1 MVYDHQ
7 RLADL
12 EKTIEI
18 LYDRLGYFE
27 KELAIIPPGSDKKF
41 EIQQRIKT
49 EVLPD
54 IRRHEKEYW
63 ELYPM
68 QEVVI
73 PEDQAASQLVQV
85 EQAVTSLEQG
95 SFAEYPPEMFALLQ
109 EIRASLDGLER
120 SASAKLK
127 VAIPLIPAIASYELE
142 MDTEGV
148 MSKTWKPLR
157 GLIMRLHPT
166 FFRK

>member
-1 MVYDHQ
+1 MYNHQ

-12 EKTIEI
+12 EDIIKRH
-18 LYDRLGYFE
+18 YDRLGNWQ
-27 KELAIIPPGSDKKF
+27 KELAIIPPGSEKKF
-41 EIQQRIKT
+41 EIQQRIKR
-49 EVLPD
+49 ELLPE
-54 IRRHEKEYW
+54 ISGYEKEYW

-68 QEVVI
+68 EEVVI
-73 PEDQAASQLVQV
+73 PEDEAASQLVQV

-148 MSKTWKPLR
+148 MYKTWKPLR
-157 GLIMRLHPT
+157 GLIRRLHPT

>member
-1 MVYDHQ
+1 MYNHQ

-12 EKTIEI
+12 EDIIKRH
-18 LYDRLGYFE
+18 YDRLGNWQ

-41 EIQQRIKT
+41 EIQQRIKR
-49 EVLPD
+49 ELLPE
-54 IRRHEKEYW
+54 ISGYEKEYW

-68 QEVVI
+68 EEVVI
-73 PEDQAASQLVQV
+73 PEDEAASQLVQV

-127 VAIPLIPAIASYELE
+127 VAIPLIPTIASYELE

-148 MSKTWKPLR
+148 MYKTWKPLR
-157 GLIMRLHPT
+157 GLIRRLHPT

>member
-1 MVYDHQ
+1 MYNHQ

-12 EKTIEI
+12 EDIIKIH
-18 LYDRLGYFE
+18 YDRLGNWK
-27 KELAIIPPGSDKKF
+27 KELAIISPGSDKKF
-41 EIQQRIKT
+41 EIQQRIKR
-49 EVLPD
+49 ELLPE
-54 IRRHEKEYW
+54 IRRCEKEYW

-68 QEVVI
+68 EEVVI
-73 PEDQAASQLVQV
+73 PEDEAASQLVQV

-109 EIRASLDGLER
+109 EIRARLDGLER

-127 VAIPLIPAIASYELE
+127 VAIPLIPTIASYELE

-157 GLIMRLHPT
+157 GLIRRLHPT

>member
-12 EKTIEI
+12 EKTIKI
-18 LYDRLGYFE
+18 LYEKLGYFE

-85 EQAVTSLEQG
+85 EQAVTSLEG
-95 SFAEYPPEMFALLQ
+95 SFAEYPPEMLALLE
-109 EIRASLDGLER
+109 EIRARLDSLDR

-148 MSKTWKPLR
+148 MSKTWKHLR
-157 GLIMRLHPT
+157 GWIKRLHPT

>member
-1 MVYDHQ
+1 MYDHQ

-12 EKTIEI
+12 EDIIKRH
-18 LYDRLGYFE
+18 YDRLGNWQ
-27 KELAIIPPGSDKKF
+27 KELAIIPPGSEKKF
-41 EIQQRIKT
+41 EIQQRIKR
-49 EVLPD
+49 ELLPE
-54 IRRHEKEYW
+54 ISGYEKEYW

-68 QEVVI
+68 EEVVI
-73 PEDQAASQLVQV
+73 PEDEAASQLVQV

-109 EIRASLDGLER
+109 EIRARLDGLER

-127 VAIPLIPAIASYELE
+127 VAIPLIPTIASYELE

-148 MSKTWKPLR
+148 MYKTWKPLR
-157 GLIMRLHPT
+157 GLIRRLHPT

>member
-1 MVYDHQ
+1 MVYNRQ

-12 EKTIEI
+12 EDLLELQYEK
-18 LYDRLGYFE
+18 LGEFE
-27 KELAIIPPGSDKKF
+27 KDLALNASTPAKF
-41 EIQQRIKT
+41 ELKQRIKR

-54 IRRHEKEYW
+54 IRRYEQEYW

-68 QEVVI
+68 EDFVI
-73 PEDQAASQLVQV
+73 PEDEAASQLVQV
-85 EQAVTSLEQG
+85 GQAVTSLEQG
-95 SFAEYPPEMFALLQ
+95 SFAEYPPGMFALLQ
-109 EIRASLDGLER
+109 EIRARLDGLER

-148 MSKTWKPLR
+148 MYKTWKPLR
-157 GLIMRLHPT
+157 GLIRRLHPT

>member
-7 RLADL
+7 RLAAL

-85 EQAVTSLEQG
+85 EQAVTSLEG
-95 SFAEYPPEMFALLQ
+95 SFAEYPREMLALLA
-109 EIRASLDGLER
+109 EIRARLDGLDR

>member
-1 MVYDHQ
+1 MYNHQ

-12 EKTIEI
+12 EDTIKR
-18 LYDRLGYFE
+18 LYDRLGYWQ

-41 EIQQRIKT
+41 EIQQRIKR
-49 EVLPD
+49 ELLPE
-54 IRRHEKEYW
+54 IRRYEKKYW

-68 QEVVI
+68 EEVVI
-73 PEDQAASQLVQV
+73 PEDEAASQLVQV

-109 EIRASLDGLER
+109 EIRARLDGLER

-157 GLIMRLHPT
+157 GLIRRLHPT

>member
-1 MVYDHQ
+1 MYNHQ

-12 EKTIEI
+12 EDTIKR
-18 LYDRLGYFE
+18 LYDRLGYWQ
-27 KELAIIPPGSDKKF
+27 KELAIISPGSDKKF
-41 EIQQRIKT
+41 EIQERIKT
-49 EVLPD
+49 EVLPE
-54 IRRHEKEYW
+54 IFLYEKEYW

-68 QEVVI
+68 EEVVI
-73 PEDQAASQLVQV
+73 PEDEAASQLVQV

-109 EIRASLDGLER
+109 EIRARLDGLER

-127 VAIPLIPAIASYELE
+127 VAIPLIPTIASYELE

-148 MSKTWKPLR
+148 MYKTWKPLR
-157 GLIMRLHPT
+157 GLIRRLHPT

>member
-1 MVYDHQ
+1 MYNHQ
-7 RLADL
+7 RLAAL
-12 EKTIEI
+12 EDII
-18 LYDRLGYFE
+18 GRLYDRLEFWE
-27 KELAIIPPGSDKKF
+27 KDLAIIPPGSDKKF
-41 EIQQRIKT
+41 EIQQRIKR
-49 EVLPD
+49 ELLPE
-54 IRRHEKEYW
+54 ISGYEKEYW

-68 QEVVI
+68 EEVVI
-73 PEDQAASQLVQV
+73 PEDEAASQLVQV

-109 EIRASLDGLER
+109 EIRARLDGLER

-148 MSKTWKPLR
+148 MYKTWKPLR
-157 GLIMRLHPT
+157 GLIRRLHPT